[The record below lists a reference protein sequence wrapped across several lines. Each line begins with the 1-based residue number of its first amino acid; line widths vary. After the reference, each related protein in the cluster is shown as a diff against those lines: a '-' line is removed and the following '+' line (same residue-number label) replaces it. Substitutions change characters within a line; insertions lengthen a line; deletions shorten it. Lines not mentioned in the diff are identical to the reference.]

1 MLHENSFVAQGATI
15 RDWYQELD
23 SFPISK
29 TDGSFQIAFGI
40 ADLADRRSTGGSDVQ
55 IKSGLLLD
63 PLMTTSIPES
73 VGKLEAWYRTRAIE
87 ADGSM
92 ADFVYEKQETSLCT
106 KIELGLSEE

>member
-63 PLMTTSIPES
+63 PPMTTSIPES